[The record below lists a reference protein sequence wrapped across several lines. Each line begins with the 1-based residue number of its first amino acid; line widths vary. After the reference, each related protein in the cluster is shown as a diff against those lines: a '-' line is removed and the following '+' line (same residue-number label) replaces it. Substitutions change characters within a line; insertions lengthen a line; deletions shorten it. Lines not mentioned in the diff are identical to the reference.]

1 MNIAPG
7 YPCRAAPA
15 RRSEPRCA
23 AAIRHNRR
31 SGPRATA
38 RTRIGQRRNGTSES
52 PSRRGPLLGRPVPR
66 GEVDVLATEAGRKQ
80 ATGGFGGSMT
90 YRGEKGVARQ
100 AAPIYQES
108 FNFFGKLERFRH
120 RQTRPLRLAAKAKT
134 AALTGPARPLQRLA
148 RNGVGFQLQ
157 DLCSKPR
164 SALLLTAL

>member
-15 RRSEPRCA
+15 RRSEPRRA

-100 AAPIYQES
+100 AAPI
-108 FNFFGKLERFRH
+108 
-120 RQTRPLRLAAKAKT
+120 TRNLSTSSASLSASAIDKP
-134 AALTGPARPLQRLA
+134 
-148 RNGVGFQLQ
+148 
-157 DLCSKPR
+157 DL
-164 SALLLTAL
+164 